1 MWVEPAFADQRFR
14 IVIGDISSEF
24 ARPVWL
30 AGSKPTPG
38 LSSSKLLSPCASFCS
53 QAKYRRAAVSDI
65 AFFPRMTRSS
75 SLHPVSRAK
84 GGSRFSRRGRG
95 WIAGQS
101 EALRTVSGSRLPSEG
116 GRASSGLAR
125 RFEGGK
131 SVEPI
136 DDVAPPLAAEG
147 RLFPWRHADPF
158 GDAPRR
164 RVLRS
169 DE

>member
-65 AFFPRMTRSS
+65 AFFPGMTRSS
-75 SLHPVSRAK
+75 SLHPVTRAK
-84 GGSRFSRRGRG
+84 GGSGSVEGDEG
-95 WIAGQS
+95 
-101 EALRTVSGSRLPSEG
+101 GSRVRAKRLELFLGQGCHLRAAAPRLALPGVSKAV
-116 GRASSGLAR
+116 RASSR
-125 RFEGGK
+125 
-131 SVEPI
+131 
-136 DDVAPPLAAEG
+136 
-147 RLFPWRHADPF
+147 
-158 GDAPRR
+158 
-164 RVLRS
+164 
-169 DE
+169 